1 MFDRVTSPLIPLE
14 EGPEVSIEIEG
25 PSGVVIEL
33 EDGSVEIGEEGEEG
47 EPEEHLS
54 NLAKFIDDTE
64 LRKIG
69 LDIIQNIE
77 DDINSRKEWEDTIKE
92 RLPLLGISD
101 VKVSDPW
108 PNSCNLIH
116 PMLAE
121 AVIRFQ
127 SNAIM
132 EIFPASGPVKAEI
145 IGEVT
150 DERMAQAERESGY
163 MNFLLTEKMED
174 YRTETEKLLF
184 GLAVYGSSF
193 RKGYYDEVYQ
203 RECAK
208 YVPANDFILP
218 YSASSLQS
226 ASRYAERMRLPKNEI
241 RKLQVAG
248 VYRDIEIEDSPDNG
262 DDLTEAVDKIKQQSP
277 SSTTVDSDDVL
288 LYEAHCDIDLP
299 AFNGDDG
306 IARPYIVTVDD
317 KGNVYSI
324 YRNWKEDDPTKRK
337 ILWFAQYNFIIGMG
351 AYGLGLL
358 HLIGG
363 SSKAATSIQRQLIN
377 AGILANL
384 PGGFKTKGL
393 RVKGDDSPHRP
404 GEWRDVDVS
413 QGKIADNFFPLPYK
427 EPSNTLLQLLSVIVD
442 DGRRLGSI
450 ADAEIGD
457 VNSQAPVGTTYAMM
471 ERAMKVLSAIQ
482 ARCHASMKDE
492 FRILARVIKDHLSED
507 GYPYDVYG
515 ASRQVMASDFD
526 GRIDVIPV
534 SDPNAATMA
543 QRMTLYQMAIQLSQ
557 TAPQLYD
564 LGALHRQMLRS
575 SGIKDVNLI
584 IPDKDDVK
592 PADAVVENMAIVTG
606 KPVKAF
612 EWQDHQAHITSHM
625 SFVQDPQTAQILG
638 QNPQAQGIFAA
649 AMAHI
654 AEHLAYLYRTQIEM
668 ELGFPLPDLDKPL
681 PGDIE
686 SRLSLM
692 VAEASQR
699 LQGKHQNEAAQKQAQ
714 QQAQDPVIQMQQTE
728 LQIKAQKVQTDS
740 AIAQRK
746 LELEAARLAST
757 KEVELTRIATQKEMA
772 AEAAID
778 RGEQF
783 LAEAKLNAPK
793 QSAEIQKIKA
803 QIAELLARVDQMQ
816 DGGMA

>member
-1 MFDRVTSPLIPLE
+1 MLFDRVTSPGLPLDQGAE
-14 EGPEVSIEIEG
+14 ISIEIEAPTG
-25 PSGVVIEL
+25 DVIEL
-33 EDGSVEIGEEGEEG
+33 EDGSIELNEQEELR
-47 EPEEHLS
+47 EPASHTS
-54 NLAKFIDDTE
+54 NLAEYIDDTE
-64 LRKIG
+64 LRVIG
-69 LDIIQNIE
+69 LDILQNIE
-77 DDINSRKEWEDTIKE
+77 DDLTSRKDWEDTIKE

-101 VKVSDPW
+101 IKVSDPW
-108 PNSCNLIH
+108 PNACNLVNT
-116 PMLAE
+116 MLAE

-132 EIFPASGPVKAEI
+132 EIFPADGPVKSEI
-145 IGEVT
+145 IGDVT
-150 DERMAQAERESGY
+150 PEKIAQAEREVSY
-163 MNFLLTEKMED
+163 MNFLLTERMED

-193 RKGYYDEVYQ
+193 RKVYHDPIYD
-203 RECAK
+203 RPSAR
-208 YVPANDFILP
+208 YVPAKDFILP
-218 YSASSLQS
+218 YSASSLFS
-226 ASRYAERMRLPKNEI
+226 SPRYTERMMMPKNDI
-241 RKLQVAG
+241 RKLQVIG
-248 VYRDIEIEDSPDNG
+248 TYRDIEIEDSPNLSDELN
-262 DDLTEAVDKIKQQSP
+262 DQVDKIKQQTP
-277 SSTTVDSDDVL
+277 SVSLDSDEVV
-288 LYEAHCDIDLP
+288 LYECHCDLDLP
-299 AFNGDDG
+299 EFNGDDG
-306 IARPYIVTVDD
+306 IARPYIVTVDE
-317 KGNVYSI
+317 KGTIYSI
-324 YRNWKEDDPTKRK
+324 YKNWSEEDPTKRK
-337 ILWFAQYNFIIGMG
+337 ILWYSQYNFIVGMG

-363 SSKAATSIQRQLIN
+363 SSKAATSIERQLIN

-457 VNSQAPVGTTYAMM
+457 VNSQAPVGTTYAVM
-471 ERAMKVLSAIQ
+471 ERAMKVMSAIQ

-492 FRILARVIKDHLSED
+492 FRILARVIKDHLGDEE
-507 GYPYDVYG
+507 YPYDVYG
-515 ASRQVMASDFD
+515 ASRKILPQDFD

-564 LGALHRQMLRS
+564 LAALHRQMLRS

-584 IPDKDDVK
+584 IPDKGDIK

-625 SFVQDPQTAQILG
+625 AFVQDPQTAQILG
-638 QNPQAQGIFAA
+638 QNPQANGIFAA

-654 AEHLAYLYRTQIEM
+654 AEHLAYMYRTQIEM
-668 ELGFPLPDLDKPL
+668 ELGFPLPGMDQPI

-692 VAEASQR
+692 VAEAGQR
-699 LQGKHQNEAAQKQAQ
+699 LQGKHQQEAAQKEAQ
-714 QQAQDPVIQMQQTE
+714 QKAQDPVVQMQQAE
-728 LQIKAQKVQTDS
+728 LQIKAQKVQTDAALAS
-740 AIAQRK
+740 QR
-746 LELEAARLAST
+746 LQLDAARLAST
-757 KEVELTRIATQKEMA
+757 KEVELTRIAAQKEMA
-772 AEAAID
+772 AEAAVD

-793 QSAEIQKIKA
+793 QAAEIQKLKA

-816 DGGMA
+816 DGGVA